1 MVWTLEFDAQARK
14 MLRKLPNHIGDRII
28 SALVQIIE
36 RGDPRDRGGAMTGDY
51 NGYWRY
57 RIGDYRAIA
66 RIEEGRMTVT
76 VITIGHRREVY
87 RG

>member
-36 RGDPRDRGGAMTGDY
+36 RGDPRDRGGAMTGTITA
-51 NGYWRY
+51 
-57 RIGDYRAIA
+57 IG
-66 RIEEGRMTVT
+66 VT
-76 VITIGHRREVY
+76 VSATTARLLGSRKGE
-87 RG
+87 